1 MLTEKVHKF
10 DTGVI
15 IGRFQVAKLHD
26 EHVRLIESVQA
37 RCNNVVIFLG
47 LSPLL
52 CTRQNPLDFAARKK
66 MLLESFPKVS
76 IHYIKDTTD
85 DDIWSRHLDTMIADV
100 VPPTNS
106 VGLFGGRDSFV
117 DHYTGKYPTVVLE
130 AERYV
135 SGTEQRERISRETRN
150 SEDFRAGMVYAAYN
164 SYPTSYQTVDIVI
177 IGRVDDLTRVLL
189 ARKPNETQYRFP
201 GGFVDPTD
209 ESLEAAAAREASEE
223 TGCMFPEGAG
233 GFEYI
238 GSTRIDDWRY
248 RNEKDKVCSA
258 LFEVQHFEGDPQPKP
273 GDDVEEVR
281 WFPLL
286 DLINDKVDIID
297 AHGPLLEMF
306 KKHVRE
312 SE

>member
-66 MLLESFPKVS
+66 LILESFPNVS
-76 IHYIKDTTD
+76 IHYIKDTTSD
-85 DDIWSRHLDTMIADV
+85 EVWSKHLDSMIADT

-106 VGLFGGRDSFV
+106 IGLFGGRDSFV
-117 DHYTGKYPTVVLE
+117 ERYSGKHPTVVLE
-130 AERYV
+130 AERFV
-135 SGTEQRERISRETRN
+135 SGSEQREKISRETR
-150 SEDFRAGMVYAAYN
+150 SSVDFRAGVVYAAFN
-164 SYPTSYQTVDIVI
+164 SYPTSYQTVDVAILGEGTI
-177 IGRVDDLTRVLL
+177 LL

-201 GGFVDPTD
+201 GGFVDPDD
-209 ESLEAAAAREASEE
+209 ESLEVAASREATEE
-223 TGCMFPEGAG
+223 TGCLFSDGAK
-233 GFEYI
+233 GFKYV
-238 GSTRIDDWRY
+238 GSARIDDWRY
-248 RNEKDKVCSA
+248 RDEKDKVCSA
-258 LFEVQHFEGDPQPKP
+258 LFWVPYEEGTPKP

-281 WFPLL
+281 WFKLTELL
-286 DLINDKVDIID
+286 RDEIDIID
-297 AHGPLLEMF
+297 AHLPLVEML
-306 KKHVRE
+306 KKQFNE
-312 SE
+312 KE